1 MGSAFP
7 MKKDDFEPLVNGFK
21 AFKPFASGRDE
32 FENAKF
38 QGLRTIGQI
47 IDSKHI
53 PFKEKIFQL

>member
-1 MGSAFP
+1 

-21 AFKPFASGRDE
+21 AFKPFVSGRDE
-32 FENAKF
+32 FENAKP